1 MEAAR
6 KPVAHKRT
14 ASSGGSFRAGLK
26 GAAVLALGASL
37 LLSGAGPAGA
47 IWVNLTADQAE
58 QAQKIGGFTA
68 SMGNPAKFM
77 EKWTVSLGEGKGAA
91 LLMTEFLS
99 VAFAAQT
106 ASRNMAALQPWE
118 VQDAMARARGKLVF
132 SVTTFGKTPDYA
144 DDLRGWVLYGK
155 KRIQNTHW
163 QNGKPEPY
171 KDGTYVADSTF
182 WFPIQD
188 VDPEGQVTLLIQ
200 QSKTGEEW
208 RFPFD
213 LKGMR

>member
-1 MEAAR
+1 MSHKRAAR
-6 KPVAHKRT
+6 FGRGPR
-14 ASSGGSFRAGLK
+14 GLGK
-26 GAAVLALGASL
+26 GLIVLALAAAVVLGA
-37 LLSGAGPAGA
+37 PERKAGA
-47 IWVNLTADQAE
+47 IWVNLTPEQAD

-77 EKWTVSLGEGKGAA
+77 EKWTVNLGEGKGAA

-118 VQDAMARARGKLVF
+118 VQDAMARARSKLVF

-144 DDLRGWVLYGK
+144 DGLRGWVLYGK
-155 KRIQNTHW
+155 RRIQNTHW
-163 QNGKPEPY
+163 QNGKPEAA
-171 KDGTYVADSTF
+171 KNGLYVADSTF
-182 WFPIQD
+182 WFPMEG
-188 VDPEGQVTLLIQ
+188 VDPDGQVILLIQ
-200 QSKTGEEW
+200 QPQTGEEW

-213 LKGMR
+213 LKAMR